1 LLKTFAYRL
10 YPSKPQMRL
19 LDSTLETCRRWYNQ
33 CLAERRD
40 AYQQHSVSVG
50 KYQQLAKVKEQKAA
64 NPYAKGIHS
73 HVLQVVVADLD
84 KAFQA
89 FFRRVKAGE
98 DPGYPRFKGRDRFS
112 SFGFKEE
119 GNGFK
124 IDGRRL
130 RLSGI
135 GRIAVRWHPPLIGT
149 IKTVRIIRKAG
160 LWYACFACDVE
171 AVPLKATGQEIGIDV
186 GVVSLITTSDGEKT
200 ANPRWYRIEQCKL
213 RVLQRQLARRKQGG
227 SNRRKAVLA
236 LQRQHERIGNR
247 RKDLLNKLAHGL
259 IERYDRIAL
268 EDLRITNMARNP
280 QLAKSIL
287 DASWAYLV
295 QHLTSKAE
303 EAGRVVCLVDPR
315 YTSKSC
321 SQCGHVFE
329 SLSLADRWI
338 DCGCGL
344 SLDRNHNAAINILKR
359 AGQVRWGISS
369 PVGGLPQE
377 AVPF

>member
-1 LLKTFAYRL
+1 MLKTFAYRL
-10 YPSKPQMRL
+10 YPSRPQVRL
-19 LDSTLETCRRWYNQ
+19 LESTLEACRRFYNQ

-40 AYQQHSVSVG
+40 AYQQRGESVS
-50 KYQQLAKVKEQKAA
+50 KYQQLAMVKEQKAL
-64 NPYAKGIHS
+64 NPHAKGIHS
-73 HVLQVVVADLD
+73 HVLQIVVADLD

-89 FFRRVKAGE
+89 FFRRVKGAGQ
-98 DPGYPRFKGRDRFS
+98 PGYPRYKGRDRFS
-112 SFGFKEE
+112 SFGFKEY

-124 IDGRRL
+124 IDGRRV

-135 GRIAVRWHPPLIGT
+135 GRIAVRWHRPLIGT
-149 IKTVRIIRKAG
+149 LKTVRIIRKAG
-160 LWYACFACDVE
+160 AWYACFACDVE
-171 AVPLKATGQEIGIDV
+171 AEPQSPTGQAIGIDV
-186 GVVSLITTSDGEKT
+186 GVTSLLTTSDGEKT
-200 ANPRWYRIEQCKL
+200 ANPRWYRIEQRKL
-213 RVLQRQLARRKQGG
+213 RVLQRRVAWRKKGG
-227 SNRRKAVLA
+227 KNRRKAVLA

-247 RKDLLNKLAHGL
+247 RRDFLNKLAHRL

-268 EDLRITNMARNP
+268 EDLRISNMARNP
-280 QLAKSIL
+280 HLAKSIL
-287 DASWAYLV
+287 DAGWGYLV
-295 QHLTSKAE
+295 EHLTSKAE

-329 SLSLADRWI
+329 SLSLSDRWI

-344 SLDRNHNAAINILKR
+344 SIDRDHNAAVNILKR